1 MIILTEY
8 ALCLSMGI
16 ISRLDLVLQICYF
29 SEVMKA
35 TIHPEWVETKVT
47 CLGCNTVFTS
57 HSTVPEITVEI
68 CSQCHPFY
76 TGKQKLVDTAGRVDR
91 FRSQLKKS
99 GEIKTV
105 IKPKAARA
113 KKVVAEPQSGLNALA
128 AVKEDVKDNT
138 VDARADVQNIKE

>member
-1 MIILTEY
+1 M
-8 ALCLSMGI
+8 
-16 ISRLDLVLQICYF
+16 
-29 SEVMKA
+29 
-35 TIHPEWVETKVT
+35 
-47 CLGCNTVFTS
+47 
-57 HSTVPEITVEI
+57 PEITVEI

-138 VDARADVQNIKE
+138 VDAPADVQNIKE